1 MQETWGSKGLSI
13 IGVTDEGKGD
23 TEKWIDAKGAK
34 YAYGYDKGGA
44 LSRYFGVKGIPHV
57 VLIDANGIVVYSG
70 GAGGYTQEQLSKATA
85 GALPKPLW
93 EWSPA
98 TKGVKTALLKK
109 QFKTAL
115 VEAEKLGEAD
125 DGAAIKTAIEG
136 MVSAKIELLKSA
148 YTKGDFLGAQE
159 MSEDLHKQLDGLPE
173 QAEADKVG
181 ADIKANAE
189 AADVIKLQKQIAKIR
204 DRAPTKRK
212 DVEKA
217 IEDLK
222 KIEKSAAGTF
232 AAKEAEELA
241 FRLRGELNKNK

>member
-1 MQETWGSKGLSI
+1 MQETWGDKGLSI
-13 IGVTDEGKGD
+13 IGVTGEGKGD
-23 TEKWIDAKGAK
+23 TEKWIDTKGAK

-44 LSRYFGVKGIPHV
+44 LARYFGVNGIPHV
-57 VLIDANGIVVYSG
+57 VLIDANGIIVYAGS
-70 GAGGYTQEQLSKATA
+70 AGGYTQEQLRKATA

-93 EWSPA
+93 EWSSA
-98 TKGVKTALLKK
+98 AKSVKNALLKK

-115 VEAEKLGEAD
+115 EESEKLGEAD

-136 MVSAKIELLKSA
+136 MVRAKIEVLKA
-148 YTKGDFLGAQE
+148 TLAKGDFLGAQE
-159 MSEDLHKQLDGLPE
+159 MADDLHKQLDGLPE
-173 QAEADKVG
+173 QAEADKTA

-222 KIEKSAAGTF
+222 KIEKNGSATY
-232 AAKEAEELA
+232 AATEAEELA
-241 FRLRGELNKNK
+241 FRLRAELNKKK